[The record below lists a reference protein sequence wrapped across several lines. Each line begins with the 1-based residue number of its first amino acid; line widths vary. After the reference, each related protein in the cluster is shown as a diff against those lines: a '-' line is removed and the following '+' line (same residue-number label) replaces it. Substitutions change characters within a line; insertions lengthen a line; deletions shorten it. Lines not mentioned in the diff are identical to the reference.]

1 MFKRLAIAAALA
13 TSASAGFAQTVI
25 GDTTLIDT
33 ATVISG
39 TVTPTTFLTY
49 VSGSNGTTGN
59 ADGTTYSILS
69 PGLTPSTAMSTAD
82 HLWAQ
87 FDAPIIM
94 NSLVALS
101 GVIAIPAIDHG
112 WTPTNTGGGTEPAEP
127 FEFRIWGCGSA
138 TFSSTNCELGHITKV
153 WTKGVDNVGAM
164 KNADDW
170 TTQWEFNGSYNY
182 FAITSGDRLVGGG
195 VPGFSPDEGEI
206 DALAAAPIPEP
217 ETYALFAAGLAA
229 LGFMTRRRRERR

>member
-1 MFKRLAIAAALA
+1 MLKRLAIAAALA
-13 TSASAGFAQTVI
+13 ASASAGFAQTVI
-25 GDTTLIDT
+25 GGATLIDT

-39 TVTPTTFLTY
+39 TVTPTTYLTFDH
-49 VSGSNGTTGN
+49 GSNGTTGN

-69 PGLTPSTAMSTAD
+69 PGLTPSVAMSTAD
-82 HLWAQ
+82 HQWAQ
-87 FDAPIIM
+87 FDDPIVM
-94 NSLVALS
+94 HSVAALS

-112 WTPTNTGGGTEPAEP
+112 WTLTNSGPGSEPFEP
-127 FEFRIWGCGSA
+127 FEFRIWGCATS
-138 TFSSTNCELGHITKV
+138 TFSSTACELGHITKV
-153 WTKGVDNVGAM
+153 WTKGVDDVGAM

-170 TTQWEFNGSYNY
+170 TSQWNFTGSYNY
-182 FAITSGDRLVGGG
+182 FAITSGDRLVDG
-195 VPGFSPDEGEI
+195 PFSPGEGEI